1 MKVKY
6 SIVII
11 CCFLTSCI
19 SYDYVKIREDIRTN
33 LKANNHIKAIQNVND
48 KDYYSK
54 DNSVLLKKLEQGTV
68 HFNVGNY
75 YQSLQYFDEAEK
87 IAESLYTVKIS
98 SKLKGMIND
107 NLDDYS
113 GERYEISL
121 LYFYKSLAN
130 YDLYLIG
137 KYESYT
143 AEVDG
148 KKTLKKEKILTLEEK
163 INHLRKARSN
173 IMKWDSLLN
182 SYKNESKKITDY
194 NLDLL
199 QKIWGAFIVEENG
212 GGADIQRAKAMYKS
226 AQKIL
231 NSNYLI
237 YPTFNS
243 NYDKFIKNKEIK
255 TAQYTD
261 FYVNMNNFINEKI
274 KQLESYDKNNL
285 VVLINE
291 NYVPFK
297 KVKIVPVPMDMAL
310 FMGQSID
317 FFTFMRS
324 IVVFSSLDGLPY
336 FKIQLPYVEEYKI
349 DDDFIAEIYKNNEK
363 VKEFSVNLV
372 EPIADILNNDF
383 EVEKSALYT
392 KITTS
397 TLLQYATAI
406 KASYELYKTMLDNNG
421 NYTLALSLATMSYMA
436 SVKSIENLNRPDL
449 RQWSTLPKAVRFGGV
464 KLENGNYTLKIKSI
478 NKNVYIYNKNIEIKD
493 DKSEFVNFRY

>member
-130 YDLYLIG
+130 YNLYLIG

-199 QKIWGAFIVEENG
+199 QKIWGAFIFEENG

-237 YPTFNS
+237 YPTFNVR
-243 NYDKFIKNKEIK
+243 YDKFIKNKEVK
-255 TAQYTD
+255 TAEYTD

-274 KQLESYDKNNL
+274 KQLESYNKNNL

-297 KVKIVPVPMDMAL
+297 KVKIVPVPMDMGL

-324 IVVFSSLDGLPY
+324 IVVFSSLDGLP
-336 FKIQLPYVEEYKI
+336 
-349 DDDFIAEIYKNNEK
+349 
-363 VKEFSVNLV
+363 
-372 EPIADILNNDF
+372 
-383 EVEKSALYT
+383 
-392 KITTS
+392 
-397 TLLQYATAI
+397 
-406 KASYELYKTMLDNNG
+406 
-421 NYTLALSLATMSYMA
+421 
-436 SVKSIENLNRPDL
+436 
-449 RQWSTLPKAVRFGGV
+449 
-464 KLENGNYTLKIKSI
+464 
-478 NKNVYIYNKNIEIKD
+478 
-493 DKSEFVNFRY
+493 